1 MTVVGGG
8 AGENIVVG
16 MTTALGEA
24 CIRIGPPGR
33 KLIVVNKPADSTQP
47 LCSRMHDRPCVLPA
61 QCDLQCV
68 CVRVCMCL
76 PVGQVSSGF
85 TLVWVAA
92 AAVAALADASTQ
104 PPTGPTVNTSLGVVV
119 GIATA
124 LNTVEFLGL
133 PYAKAPRWSPPVDL
147 RATPLPTQPF
157 LAQAF
162 GPCCPQVSGWPRALP
177 PRPVPFGS

>member
-1 MTVVGGG
+1 MTYHVSFLRDV
-8 AGENIVVG
+8 
-16 MTTALGEA
+16 
-24 CIRIGPPGR
+24 
-33 KLIVVNKPADSTQP
+33 
-47 LCSRMHDRPCVLPA
+47 LCSVCVR
-61 QCDLQCV
+61 
-68 CVRVCMCL
+68 VRVCMCL
-76 PVGQVSSGF
+76 PVGQVSSGS

-92 AAVAALADASTQ
+92 AALAMAVGPGADPSTQ

-119 GIATA
+119 GIATP

-133 PYAKAPRWSPPVDL
+133 PYATAPRWAPPVDL